1 MITTNKNPY
10 ACKNYGKL
18 VNFNSKNV
26 YEPIDLLDVKVYD
39 LIEKRVV
46 SLGEV
51 FEKNELQ
58 IQQLQLAITSLTNEL
73 TVAKKSL
80 ANAILALN
88 EKVDKKG
95 II

>member
-39 LIEKRVV
+39 LNEKRVV

-73 TVAKKSL
+73 NVAKKSL
-80 ANAILALN
+80 ATAILALH